1 MFDFLVFPK
10 SPLILHQVITLVKG
24 QFFRCFGK
32 IFMFAG
38 GRGPP
43 AHGLPIRFSSFSE
56 HSGAENKACCRA
68 CKKQKIACCIRSIA
82 CPWHFL
88 RIPWFFR
95 FVWLFRLF
103 GSPRFFRLIRLFT
116 DGDGLLSFF
125 VCHRKIKA
133 MREHLISV
141 LIQNPNGFHAAVC
154 LFCSFAFGVCISVPF
169 KRFGLLPASLKE
181 NSVFVSVRLSPLT
194 FGNS

>member
-10 SPLILHQVITLVKG
+10 SSLILHQVITLVKG

-133 MREHLISV
+133 MREAADTFNSLPFGRVIVLSFPASTDTVISARSSSHRISV
-141 LIQNPNGFHAAVC
+141 SP
-154 LFCSFAFGVCISVPF
+154 
-169 KRFGLLPASLKE
+169 
-181 NSVFVSVRLSPLT
+181 SVRS
-194 FGNS
+194 SVSA